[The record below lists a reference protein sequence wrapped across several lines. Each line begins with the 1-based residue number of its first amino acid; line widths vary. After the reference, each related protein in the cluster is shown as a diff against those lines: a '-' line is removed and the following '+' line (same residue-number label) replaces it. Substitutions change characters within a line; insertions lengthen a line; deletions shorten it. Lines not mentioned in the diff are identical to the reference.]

1 MTERVDMG
9 DALEALDPEL
19 RTLVEDTRSC
29 DADDAAFGDGTSRRV
44 LDQVRRSVGSGGA
57 HEALAVSKASRLRLG
72 VVLASTCVVVAFAG
86 SRLVLDEGKT
96 VSASSASQ
104 PESVARQAPSASL
117 ETSEDTSAKPSP
129 TTDPASDGVPTMH
142 IDELPPSA
150 AAAPASAALP
160 PSAAAAPASAPPPAP
175 LVGRP
180 APPSKVPPA
189 GTDLAEEYRL
199 IEEGRAGLAT
209 GDYAK
214 ALRSLGEHERR
225 FPNGQLNQER
235 ESLHIEVLVST
246 GRIAEAR
253 ERARTFQERFPSG
266 LLMPSV
272 ARVIAGSSPPPP
284 TP

>member
-1 MTERVDMG
+1 
-9 DALEALDPEL
+9 
-19 RTLVEDTRSC
+19 
-29 DADDAAFGDGTSRRV
+29 
-44 LDQVRRSVGSGGA
+44 
-57 HEALAVSKASRLRLG
+57 
-72 VVLASTCVVVAFAG
+72 
-86 SRLVLDEGKT
+86 
-96 VSASSASQ
+96 
-104 PESVARQAPSASL
+104 
-117 ETSEDTSAKPSP
+117 
-129 TTDPASDGVPTMH
+129 MH